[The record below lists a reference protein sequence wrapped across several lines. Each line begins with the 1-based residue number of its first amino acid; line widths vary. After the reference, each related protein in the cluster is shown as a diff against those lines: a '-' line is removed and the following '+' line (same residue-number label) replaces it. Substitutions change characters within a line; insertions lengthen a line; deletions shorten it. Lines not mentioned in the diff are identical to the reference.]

1 GRPQKA
7 PGGVARPEG
16 PPVSHTRRPRRMKR
30 ANPAVIGGFIVG
42 AVVLALVGA
51 MILGS
56 GKLLAETIKCVLYFE
71 GAIQGLYVGAPVN
84 FRGVKVG
91 SVTSIK
97 MQFDRQNFDIRIPVI
112 VEFPKGAGSPME
124 MLHAD
129 PRTSKDALAALI
141 ERGLRAQLQTDS
153 LVTGQ
158 LFIQLDLPPAMSPE
172 VGPKEAT
179 FDPATKLLEIPTVP
193 TTLQEVSNTIRRVFD
208 KLAELP
214 LEEMLRSFEGTL
226 LGINRL
232 VNAPELQ
239 EAIHNLNV
247 TLTGMQQVLQQADTQ
262 VTHVASSATTAL
274 ESVNKAATDIRQL
287 VQHIDK
293 QLGQV
298 ASSATTT
305 FGQVGKLTQT
315 VNAQALALATS
326 LSQTAEGALQAIE
339 RMRETLTAAQQ
350 LVTPSAPVGYE
361 LVKTLREFSETAR
374 SLRVLANY

>member
-1 GRPQKA
+1 
-7 PGGVARPEG
+7 
-16 PPVSHTRRPRRMKR
+16 MKR

-42 AVVLALVGA
+42 AVVLAIAGV

-56 GKLLAETIKCVLYFE
+56 GKLFAETIKCVMYFE
-71 GAIQGLYVGAPVN
+71 GAIQGLHVGAPVN

-97 MQFDRQNFDIRIPVI
+97 MRFDRQNFVIRIPVI
-112 VEFPKGAGSPME
+112 VDFPKGAGGTME
-124 MLHAD
+124 MPNVD
-129 PRTSKDALAALI
+129 PRTAKDALAALI

-153 LVTGQ
+153 LVTGL
-158 LFIQLDLPPAMSPE
+158 LFIQLDLPPATSPE
-172 VGPKEAT
+172 AAPREAT
-179 FDPATKLLEIPTVP
+179 IDPATKLLEIPTVP
-193 TTLQEVSNTIRRVFD
+193 TTLQEVSNTVRQVFD

-214 LEEMLRSFEGTL
+214 LEEMLRLFEGTL

-232 VNAPELQ
+232 VNAPEVL

-247 TLTGMQQVLQQADTQ
+247 TLTGMQQVLQHADTQ
-262 VTHVASSATTAL
+262 VTHVASSATTTLASL
-274 ESVNKAATDIRQL
+274 NKAATDIQQLAQQAQLL
-287 VQHIDK
+287 VQHVDK

-298 ASSATTT
+298 ASSAATTL
-305 FGQVGKLTQT
+305 GQVGKLTQT

-339 RMRETLTAAQQ
+339 RLRETLTAAQQ

-374 SLRVLANY
+374 SLRVLANYLERHPNALIFGRQESGAK

>member
-1 GRPQKA
+1 
-7 PGGVARPEG
+7 
-16 PPVSHTRRPRRMKR
+16 MKR

-42 AVVLALVGA
+42 AVVLVIAGV

-56 GKLLAETIKCVLYFE
+56 GKLFTETIKCVMYFE

-97 MQFDRQNFDIRIPVI
+97 MQFNRQNFAIHIPVI
-112 VEFPKGAGSPME
+112 VEFPEGTGGPME
-124 MLHAD
+124 MLNAD
-129 PRTSKDALAALI
+129 PRAPKDALAALI
-141 ERGLRAQLQTDS
+141 ERGLQAQLQTES
-153 LVTGQ
+153 LLTGQ
-158 LFIQLDLPPAMSPE
+158 LFIQLDLPPAPSPE
-172 VGPKEAT
+172 AAPREAAV
-179 FDPATKLLEIPTVP
+179 DPATKLLEIPTVP
-193 TTLQEVSNTIRRVFD
+193 TTLQEVSNTVRRVFD

-214 LEEMLRSFEGTL
+214 LEEMLHSFEGTL
-226 LGINRL
+226 LGINRV

-274 ESVNKAATDIRQL
+274 ESLNKTATDIHQLVQQTQQL
-287 VQHIDK
+287 VQHVDK

-305 FGQVGKLTQT
+305 LGQVGKLTQT
-315 VNAQALALATS
+315 VNAQVLALATS
-326 LSQTAEGALQAIE
+326 LSQTAAGALEAIE
-339 RMRETLTAAQQ
+339 RLRETLTTAQQ
-350 LVTPSAPVGYE
+350 LVTPNAPVGYE

-374 SLRVLANY
+374 SLRMLANYLERHPNALVFGRQESGTK

>member
-1 GRPQKA
+1 
-7 PGGVARPEG
+7 
-16 PPVSHTRRPRRMKR
+16 MKR

-42 AVVLALVGA
+42 AVVLVIAGV

-56 GKLLAETIKCVLYFE
+56 GKLFTETIKCVMYFE

-97 MQFDRQNFDIRIPVI
+97 MQLDRQNFAIRIPVI
-112 VEFPKGAGSPME
+112 VEFPKGTGGPME

-129 PRTSKDALAALI
+129 PRAPKDALAALI
-141 ERGLRAQLQTDS
+141 ERGLQAQLQTES
-153 LVTGQ
+153 LLTGQ
-158 LFIQLDLPPAMSPE
+158 LFIQLDLPPATSPE
-172 VGPKEAT
+172 AAPREAT
-179 FDPATKLLEIPTVP
+179 IDPTTKLLEIPTVP
-193 TTLQEVSNTIRRVFD
+193 TTLQEVSNTVRRVFD

-239 EAIHNLNV
+239 EAMHNLNV

-274 ESVNKAATDIRQL
+274 ESLNKAATDIHQLVQQTQQL
-287 VQHIDK
+287 VQHVDK

-305 FGQVGKLTQT
+305 LGQVGKLTQT

-326 LSQTAEGALQAIE
+326 LSQTAEGALRAIE

-374 SLRVLANY
+374 SLRGLANYLERHPNALVFGRQESGTK

>member
-1 GRPQKA
+1 
-7 PGGVARPEG
+7 
-16 PPVSHTRRPRRMKR
+16 MKR

-42 AVVLALVGA
+42 AVVLAIAGV

-56 GKLLAETIKCVLYFE
+56 GKLFTETIKCVMYFE

-97 MQFDRQNFDIRIPVI
+97 MQFDRQNFAIRIPVI
-112 VEFPKGAGSPME
+112 VEFPEGTGGPME
-124 MLHAD
+124 MLHAA
-129 PRTSKDALAALI
+129 PRALKDALAALI

-172 VGPKEAT
+172 AAPKEAT

-193 TTLQEVSNTIRRVFD
+193 TTLQEVSNTVRRVFD

-274 ESVNKAATDIRQL
+274 ESLNKAATDIHQLAQQTQQL
-287 VQHIDK
+287 VQHVDK

-305 FGQVGKLTQT
+305 LGQVGKLTQT

-326 LSQTAEGALQAIE
+326 LSQTAEGALHAIE

-374 SLRVLANY
+374 SLRVLANYLERHPNALVFGRQESGTK

>member
-1 GRPQKA
+1 
-7 PGGVARPEG
+7 
-16 PPVSHTRRPRRMKR
+16 MKR

-42 AVVLALVGA
+42 AVVLVIAGV

-56 GKLLAETIKCVLYFE
+56 GKLFTETIKCVMYFE

-97 MQFDRQNFDIRIPVI
+97 MQFDRQNFAIRIPVI
-112 VEFPKGAGSPME
+112 VEFPEGTSGPME
-124 MLHAD
+124 MLHAA
-129 PRTSKDALAALI
+129 PRAPKDALAALI
-141 ERGLRAQLQTDS
+141 ERGLQAQLQTES
-153 LVTGQ
+153 LLTGQ

-172 VGPKEAT
+172 AAPKEAT

-193 TTLQEVSNTIRRVFD
+193 TTLQEVSNTVRRVFD

-214 LEEMLRSFEGTL
+214 LEEMLHSFEGTL
-226 LGINRL
+226 LGINRV

-247 TLTGMQQVLQQADTQ
+247 TLTGMQHVLQQADTQ

-274 ESVNKAATDIRQL
+274 DGLNKAATDIHQL
-287 VQHIDK
+287 VQHVDK

-305 FGQVGKLTQT
+305 LGQVGKLTQT
-315 VNAQALALATS
+315 VNTQALALATS

-350 LVTPSAPVGYE
+350 LVMPSAPVGYE

-374 SLRVLANY
+374 SLRVLANYLERHPNALVFGRQESGTK

>member
-1 GRPQKA
+1 
-7 PGGVARPEG
+7 
-16 PPVSHTRRPRRMKR
+16 MKR

-42 AVVLALVGA
+42 AVVLAIAGV
-51 MILGS
+51 MMVGS
-56 GKLLAETIKCVLYFE
+56 GKLFTDSIKCVMYFE

-97 MQFDRQNFDIRIPVI
+97 MRFDRQNFVIRIPVI
-112 VEFPKGAGSPME
+112 VDFPKGAGGTME
-124 MLHAD
+124 MPNVD
-129 PRTSKDALAALI
+129 PRTAKDAFAALI

-153 LVTGQ
+153 LVTGL
-158 LFIQLDLPPAMSPE
+158 LFIQLDLPPATSPE
-172 VGPKEAT
+172 AAPREAT
-179 FDPATKLLEIPTVP
+179 TDPATKLLEIPTVP
-193 TTLQEVSNTIRRVFD
+193 TTLQEVSNTIRQVLD

-232 VNAPELQ
+232 VNAPEVL

-262 VTHVASSATTAL
+262 VT
-274 ESVNKAATDIRQL
+274 R
-287 VQHIDK
+287 
-293 QLGQV
+293 V

-305 FGQVGKLTQT
+305 LASLNKAATDIQQLAQQAQLLVQHVDKQFGQVASSAATTLGQVGKLTQT
-315 VNAQALALATS
+315 VNTQALALATS
-326 LSQTAEGALQAIE
+326 LRQTAEGALQALE
-339 RMRETLTAAQQ
+339 RMRETLTTAQQ
-350 LVTPSAPVGYE
+350 FITPSAPVGYE

-374 SLRVLANY
+374 SLRMLANYLERHPNALVFGRQESGAK

>member
-1 GRPQKA
+1 
-7 PGGVARPEG
+7 
-16 PPVSHTRRPRRMKR
+16 MKR

-42 AVVLALVGA
+42 AVVLAIAGV

-56 GKLLAETIKCVLYFE
+56 GKLFTDTIKCVMYFD

-112 VEFPKGAGSPME
+112 VEFPKGAGGTME

-129 PRTSKDALAALI
+129 PRTLTDALAALI

-158 LFIQLDLPPAMSPE
+158 LFIQLDLPPVMSPE
-172 VGPKEAT
+172 ATPREAT
-179 FDPATKLLEIPTVP
+179 VDPATKLLEIPTVP
-193 TTLQEVSNTIRRVFD
+193 TTLQEVSNTVRRVFD

-232 VNAPELQ
+232 VNAPEVL
-239 EAIHNLNV
+239 AAVHSLNV
-247 TLTGMQQVLQQADTQ
+247 TLTEMHQVLQHADTQ
-262 VTHVASSATTAL
+262 VTRVASSATTAL
-274 ESVNKAATDIRQL
+274 ESLNKAATDLHQLAQQTQQL
-287 VQHIDK
+287 VQHVDK

-305 FGQVGKLTQT
+305 LGQVGKLTQT
-315 VNAQALALATS
+315 VHAQVLALATS
-326 LSQTAEGALQAIE
+326 LSQTAEGALHAIE

-350 LVTPSAPVGYE
+350 FVTPSAPVGYE

-374 SLRVLANY
+374 SLRVLANYLERHPNALVFGRQESSAK

>member
-1 GRPQKA
+1 
-7 PGGVARPEG
+7 
-16 PPVSHTRRPRRMKR
+16 MKR

-42 AVVLALVGA
+42 AVVLAIAGV

-56 GKLLAETIKCVLYFE
+56 GKLFTETIKCVMYFE

-97 MQFDRQNFDIRIPVI
+97 MQFDRQNFAIRIPVI
-112 VEFPKGAGSPME
+112 VEFPKGAGGTME
-124 MLHAD
+124 MLNASARA
-129 PRTSKDALAALI
+129 PKDALAALI
-141 ERGLRAQLQTDS
+141 ERGLQAQLQTES
-153 LVTGQ
+153 LLTGQ
-158 LFIQLDLPPAMSPE
+158 LFIQLDLPPAPSPE
-172 VGPKEAT
+172 AAPREAT
-179 FDPATKLLEIPTVP
+179 SDSATKLLEIPTVP
-193 TTLQEVSNTIRRVFD
+193 TTLQEVSNTLRRVLD

-214 LEEMLRSFEGTL
+214 LEEMLHAVEGTL

-239 EAIHNLNV
+239 AAIHNLNV

-262 VTHVASSATTAL
+262 VTHVASSATTTL
-274 ESVNKAATDIRQL
+274 ESLHKAATEIQQLAQQTQQL
-287 VQHIDK
+287 VQHVDK

-305 FGQVGKLTQT
+305 LGQVGKLTQT
-315 VNAQALALATS
+315 VNTQALTLATS

-361 LVKTLREFSETAR
+361 LVKTLRELSETAR
-374 SLRVLANY
+374 SLRMLANYLERHPNALVFGRQESGAK